1 MTESGLDHKAKG
13 AEAETPRRGRVCALG
28 GGGLVLWGRGCAL
41 LTVFLD
47 PGDAKLGPSS
57 AQGPPRRRYL
67 KGERV
72 CFLSLK
78 AKGSCRLAGQ
88 PVVKGTCEKKRS
100 VENGAWLR
108 TGTAEAG
115 DGARPPLQRLRLHRG
130 PGVASSTRPGPRRLL
145 WLLPFGI
152 CLTGRGEGSPRSR
165 AAGRPKRSRGAKLP
179 VTLLG

>member
-13 AEAETPRRGRVCALG
+13 AEAETPRRGRGCALG

-41 LTVFLD
+41 LTVFLG

-57 AQGPPRRRYL
+57 AQGPPWRRYL

-108 TGTAEAG
+108 TGNGGGRGRGSPSSPASASASRARGGLLHAPGSPEAPL
-115 DGARPPLQRLRLHRG
+115 APPLWDLSNWPWRRVAEEQSSGAPQAQPRG
-130 PGVASSTRPGPRRLL
+130 
-145 WLLPFGI
+145 
-152 CLTGRGEGSPRSR
+152 
-165 AAGRPKRSRGAKLP
+165 
-179 VTLLG
+179 

>member
-1 MTESGLDHKAKG
+1 MTENGLDHKAKG
-13 AEAETPRRGRVCALG
+13 AEAETPRRGRGCALG
-28 GGGLVLWGRGCAL
+28 GGGLVLCGCGCAL
-41 LTVFLD
+41 LTVFLG

-57 AQGPPRRRYL
+57 AQVPPRRRYL
-67 KGERV
+67 KGEQV

-78 AKGSCRLAGQ
+78 AKGSCRLAWQ

-152 CLTGRGEGSPRSR
+152 CLTGRGEGSRRSR